1 MRIDKDFFTLTC
13 KSCGHE
19 FGLTN
24 NTLYEMQGC
33 PCPNCGQSMNS
44 WTFYRLKRAYFD
56 SIDMVGQILALGP
69 FKPDE
74 PNFEFRISG
83 DPAEPED
90 VRLLRFL
97 ITDDEKE
104 NEK

>member
-1 MRIDKDFFTLTC
+1 MRIEKDFFTLTC

-19 FGLTN
+19 FGLSDK
-24 NTLYEMQGC
+24 TLYEMRDC
-33 PCPNCGQSMNS
+33 SCPNCGNRINN
-44 WTFYRLKRAYFD
+44 WTFYRLKRAYYN
-56 SIDMVGQILALGP
+56 SIDMIGQILSLGP

-83 DPAEPED
+83 DPAESED

-97 ITDDEKE
+97 MTDEEKGE
-104 NEK
+104 